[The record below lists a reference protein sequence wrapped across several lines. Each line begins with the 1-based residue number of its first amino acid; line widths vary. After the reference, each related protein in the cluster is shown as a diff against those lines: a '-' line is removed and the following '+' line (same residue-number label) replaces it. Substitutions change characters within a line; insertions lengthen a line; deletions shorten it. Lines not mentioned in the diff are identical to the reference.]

1 MLLHQCAIETPTTW
15 SLLNLL
21 TSYITTSFL
30 LQSAEGPWHISVCVN
45 VLILSHEKQLP
56 EEIVIEKFL
65 SICLS
70 VCPSHTGI
78 VPKRLNIPSEIAIY
92 TW

>member
-30 LQSAEGPWHISVCVN
+30 LQSAKGPWHISVCVN

-56 EEIVIEKFL
+56 EEIAIDKFL
-65 SICLS
+65 AYATLSQDVRLS
-70 VCPSHTGI
+70 VCLSLRHTPVLYRNG
-78 VPKRLNIPSEIAIY
+78 
-92 TW
+92 